1 MLLKLLTFLLPWSLR
16 RRALNSWFGFDIH
29 PTARIGLAWVFPTK
43 LIMKA
48 HANIDHLT
56 VAINLD
62 QIHMGEKSSIGR
74 GNWITGFSKD
84 SDSLHFK
91 HQAATRRPELWLGE
105 SASVNKDHHL
115 DCTNRI
121 EIGRFAT
128 IAGYQS
134 QFLTHSINVEDN
146 VQDSRPIIIG
156 DYTFVATN
164 VVILGGSVLPN
175 YSVLGAKSLL
185 NKAFSDE
192 WMLYGG
198 VPAKA
203 LKEVPKSAKYFTRT
217 DGFVI

>member
-1 MLLKLLTFLLPWSLR
+1 MLLKLLTFLLPWPLR
-16 RRALNSWFGFDIH
+16 RRALNSWFGFDID

-48 HANIDHLT
+48 HAHIDHLT

-62 QIHMGEKSSIGR
+62 QIYMGERSSIGR

-134 QFLTHSINVEDN
+134 QFLTHSINVEEN
-146 VQDSRPIIIG
+146 RQDSRPIVIG
-156 DYTFVATN
+156 EYTFVATN
-164 VVILGGSVLPN
+164 VVVLGGSVLPN
-175 YSVLGAKSLL
+175 RSVLGAKSLL
-185 NKAFSDE
+185 NKAFTDE

-203 LKEVPKSAKYFTRT
+203 LKEVPKSAKYFTRA
-217 DGFVI
+217 DGFVM